1 MKKKGSQTM
10 ATVGFG
16 ERLYQIMQQQ
26 NISVQELSRQSG
38 LSRMGIYMMLN
49 RRPSGIRF
57 DTLQRLCQ
65 VLKVDPNTLLEYSE
79 KKNGN

>member
-1 MKKKGSQTM
+1 MNKKGAQPM
-10 ATVGFG
+10 ATANFG
-16 ERLYQIMQQQ
+16 QKLYQIMEQQ
-26 NISVQELSRQSG
+26 NITVQELSRRSG

>member
-1 MKKKGSQTM
+1 MKKKGAQTM
-10 ATVGFG
+10 ATANFG
-16 ERLYQIMQQQ
+16 QKLYEIMEQQ
-26 NISVQELSRQSG
+26 NITVQELSQRSG

-57 DTLQRLCQ
+57 DTLQKLCQ
-65 VLKVDPNTLLEYSE
+65 VLKVDPNTLLEYPE